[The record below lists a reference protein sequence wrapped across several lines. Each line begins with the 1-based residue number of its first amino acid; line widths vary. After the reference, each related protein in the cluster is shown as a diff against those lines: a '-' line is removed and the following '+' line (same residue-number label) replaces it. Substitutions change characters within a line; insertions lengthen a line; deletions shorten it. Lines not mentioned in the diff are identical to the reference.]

1 MRRSSDSLAS
11 SRTHIDLSP
20 LIVVERKE
28 ECREGTHLRRT
39 PDKKSQEEIVTNQW
53 LLPFTFGVD
62 MQALDAALALVQ
74 KGSATLV
81 ALSLIT
87 VPAGK
92 RSRGVR
98 LEHIQQSQ
106 DFLETVKY
114 RAARFDIPIERH
126 EVYTESVLESL
137 ETLPHELGCEGMI
150 LLSRGGQALLLD
162 SQEMQHLLSTV
173 PVPLMLIHLP
183 GQTAQSWLSHVMTR
197 CASWLRNQKNTM
209 IGSTIYNQKK
219 SA

>member
-1 MRRSSDSLAS
+1 
-11 SRTHIDLSP
+11 
-20 LIVVERKE
+20 
-28 ECREGTHLRRT
+28 
-39 PDKKSQEEIVTNQW
+39 VTNQW

-62 MQALDAALALVQ
+62 MQALDAALGLVQ

-106 DFLETVKY
+106 DFLEAVKY
-114 RAARFDIPIERH
+114 RAARFDTPIERH
-126 EVYTESVLESL
+126 EVYTENVLESL
-137 ETLPHELGCEGMI
+137 ETLPHKLGCAGMI
-150 LLSRGGQALLLD
+150 LLSRGEQVLLLD
-162 SQEMQHLLSTV
+162 SQEMQHMLSTV
-173 PVPLMLIHLP
+173 PVPLMLIYLP
-183 GQTAQSWLSHVMTR
+183 GQTEQSWLSHIMTR
-197 CASWLRNQKNTM
+197 SAFWLQSQWKN
-209 IGSTIYNQKK
+209 IIVGSTVYNQKR